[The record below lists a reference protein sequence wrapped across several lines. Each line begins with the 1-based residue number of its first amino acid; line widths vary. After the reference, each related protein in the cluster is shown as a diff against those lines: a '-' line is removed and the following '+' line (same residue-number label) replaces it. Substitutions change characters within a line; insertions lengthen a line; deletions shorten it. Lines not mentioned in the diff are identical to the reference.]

1 MRWRNKAGGDAAKVQ
16 RRKTSRHR
24 KSAKAARRGSA
35 SADLRRTATYLAEA
49 EKLSHTGCWARNTKT
64 GELFWSEEEWRIF
77 GLDPAT
83 TKISYEVFLS
93 LVHPDDRSSLDEASK
108 RAVHEEKTY
117 DIPFRAVLRD
127 GTIKHLHSVGRP
139 VFKESGE
146 VVEYIGVTTDETE
159 RIRATAAVYEAQAEL
174 ARIARL
180 TTMGELTASIAHEI
194 NQPLAAVI
202 ASGTAALRW
211 LDRPIPDLEEAT
223 EALKNII
230 SEGNRA
236 SEVIERIRAFLKH
249 RTPEYVGFDINELI
263 REVLGLTQSVL
274 RSRNI
279 AVQTHLPAE
288 LPHVLGD
295 RVQLQQ
301 VIMNLVMNGAD
312 AMSSVTDWPRVLC
325 ISSQLNELGGVLIS
339 VKDSGTGIDEAI
351 RHRIF
356 EPLFTTKSTG
366 MGMGLSICRSIV
378 EAHGGRL
385 WASAAALH
393 GTDFQF
399 TVPSAAA

>member
-1 MRWRNKAGGDAAKVQ
+1 M
-16 RRKTSRHR
+16 
-24 KSAKAARRGSA
+24 
-35 SADLRRTATYLAEA
+35 
-49 EKLSHTGCWARNTKT
+49 
-64 GELFWSEEEWRIF
+64 
-77 GLDPAT
+77 
-83 TKISYEVFLS
+83 
-93 LVHPDDRSSLDEASK
+93 
-108 RAVHEEKTY
+108 
-117 DIPFRAVLRD
+117 
-127 GTIKHLHSVGRP
+127 
-139 VFKESGE
+139 
-146 VVEYIGVTTDETE
+146 
-159 RIRATAAVYEAQAEL
+159 
-174 ARIARL
+174 
-180 TTMGELTASIAHEI
+180 
-194 NQPLAAVI
+194 
-202 ASGTAALRW
+202 
-211 LDRPIPDLEEAT
+211 
-223 EALKNII
+223 
-230 SEGNRA
+230 
-236 SEVIERIRAFLKH
+236 
-249 RTPEYVGFDINELI
+249 
-263 REVLGLTQSVL
+263 TQSVL

-312 AMSSVTDWPRVLC
+312 AMGSVTDWPRALC
-325 ISSQLNELGGVLIS
+325 ISSQLNELGGVLVS